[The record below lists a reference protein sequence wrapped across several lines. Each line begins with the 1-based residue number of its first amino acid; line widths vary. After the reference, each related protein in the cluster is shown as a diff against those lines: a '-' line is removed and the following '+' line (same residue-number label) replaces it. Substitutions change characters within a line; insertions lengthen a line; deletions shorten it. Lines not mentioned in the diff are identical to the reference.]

1 MKIVKGSVVKIKPE
15 FQDEGDSDYVWTAI
29 TDENPFTGVFKARVT
44 PKNPEHGDM
53 PHSVMSLESFMVTV
67 CES

>member
-15 FQDEGDSDYVWTAI
+15 FQDEGDSDYIWTAI
-29 TDENPFTGVFKARVT
+29 TDENPFTGVFKVRIT
-44 PKNPEHGDM
+44 PINSTEYSM
-53 PHSVMSLESFMVTV
+53 PHSVMELEALQVTV